1 MNNNVSEC
9 LYVVDMLAGKIKPR
23 YLVYSTG
30 KGSYPYPGGFAS
42 RIKGITTVF
51 FLALLTSKPLSWL
64 LYQYNNVWFVRESLP
79 YRMGGSRGIY

>member
-1 MNNNVSEC
+1 MMLVNV
-9 LYVVDMLAGKIKPR
+9 LYVVDMLSGKTEAR

-51 FLALLTSKPLSWL
+51 FLALLTSKSLFRL
-64 LYQYNNVWFVRESLP
+64 LYQYKDVLFVRESLP
-79 YRMGGSRGIY
+79 HRVGGSTGIY

>member
-1 MNNNVSEC
+1 MSVNA
-9 LYVVDMLAGKIKPR
+9 LYVVDMLTGKIEPR

-51 FLALLTSKPLSWL
+51 FLALLTSKLMSWL
-64 LYQYNNVWFVRESLP
+64 LYQYKYVLFVRESLP
-79 YRMGGSRGIY
+79 HRVGGSRGIY